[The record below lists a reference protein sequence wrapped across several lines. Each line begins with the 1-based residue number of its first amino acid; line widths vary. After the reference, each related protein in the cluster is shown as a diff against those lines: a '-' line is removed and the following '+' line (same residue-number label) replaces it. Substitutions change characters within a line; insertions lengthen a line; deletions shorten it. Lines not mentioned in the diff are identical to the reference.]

1 MRAVVVQCPSCSS
14 KFRVADEK
22 VSERGVRVRCTSC
35 KNVFQVK
42 KSGVVAPADGP
53 KLAPK
58 GDGAPAERSAESAP
72 AGQDAE
78 PPGLPPGTPAAGAPL
93 PVRMAIRQARP
104 SAVALRAVEEPAPDV
119 FGIGEVDAAPP
130 APAPPRVK
138 PVPSFDEFDLDL
150 EDDAPKAAP
159 EPAPARE
166 PPPLPPPLPPSR
178 SGEHVQL
185 GAFKTQAKDSS
196 PPVEMGLSGTGVF
209 DLAPEARPEA
219 QEQPAS
225 PPPAP
230 APEATPA
237 PKRRAAPPPPRTVV
251 SSALTGLLA
260 GALVVAAVAIAALR
274 SEAAARWLGLGP
286 SSEIVAVGVAS
297 GTYETASGKPVFF
310 VRGRV
315 ENRGKTP
322 RGPVRVTAELLADGA
337 PDGRAE
343 TLAGAE
349 PAPEE
354 VHELKSPADAEKL
367 ARALES
373 SAVERSIA
381 PGASVPFFA
390 VIAEPPQDLER
401 HRLRLRV
408 EPVDGTFPQAKSR

>member
-1 MRAVVVQCPSCSS
+1 
-14 KFRVADEK
+14 
-22 VSERGVRVRCTSC
+22 VRCTSC

-42 KSGVVAPADGP
+42 KSGVVAPAEGP

-58 GDGAPAERSAESAP
+58 AD
-72 AGQDAE
+72 DAE
-78 PPGLPPGTPAAGAPL
+78 ATRPADAPSALQDGEPKAPPPGPPQAGTPL

-104 SAVALRAVEEPAPDV
+104 SAVALKAAEEPAQDL
-119 FGIGEVDAAPP
+119 FGIGEIDAPPP
-130 APAPPRVK
+130 APPPPTVK

-150 EDDAPKAAP
+150 EADAPKAAP
-159 EPAPARE
+159 DPAPARE

-185 GAFKTQAKDSS
+185 GAFKTPAKEM
-196 PPVEMGLSGTGVF
+196 PPPADMGLPGTGVF
-209 DLAPEARPEA
+209 DLAPEAQKEREEEQAAPPAAEA
-219 QEQPAS
+219 APA
-225 PPPAP
+225 PKPPAP
-230 APEATPA
+230 A
-237 PKRRAAPPPPRTVV
+237 PPPRTVV

-260 GALVVAAVAIAALR
+260 AALVIAAVAIAAR
-274 SEAAARWLGLGP
+274 RNDAAARWLGLGP

-297 GTYETASGKPVFF
+297 GTYDTASGKPVFF

-315 ENRGKTP
+315 QNRGKTP

-349 PAPEE
+349 PTPEE
-354 VHELKSPADAEKL
+354 VHALKSPADAEKL

-390 VIAEPPQDLER
+390 VIGEPPPDLER

-408 EPVDGTFPQAKSR
+408 EPVDGAFPQAKGR

>member
-1 MRAVVVQCPSCSS
+1 
-14 KFRVADEK
+14 
-22 VSERGVRVRCTSC
+22 
-35 KNVFQVK
+35 
-42 KSGVVAPADGP
+42 
-53 KLAPK
+53 
-58 GDGAPAERSAESAP
+58 
-72 AGQDAE
+72 
-78 PPGLPPGTPAAGAPL
+78 
-93 PVRMAIRQARP
+93 MAIRQARP
-104 SAVALRAVEEPAPDV
+104 SAVALRAVEEPVPDL
-119 FGIGEVDAAPP
+119 FGIGELDAPPP
-130 APAPPRVK
+130 APAPPPVK

-150 EDDAPKAAP
+150 EDDAPEAAA
-159 EPAPARE
+159 EPAPSRE

-185 GAFKTQAKDSS
+185 GAFKTHAKDAS
-196 PPVEMGLSGTGVF
+196 PPVEMGLPGTGVF
-209 DLAPEARPEA
+209 ELAPAARQEA
-219 QEQPAS
+219 QEQPAAPAPAATAAQK

-230 APEATPA
+230 
-237 PKRRAAPPPPRTVV
+237 PPSRTVI
-251 SSALTGLLA
+251 SSALTGLLL
-260 GALVVAAVAIAALR
+260 GALVIAAVAIAASR
-274 SEAAARWLGLGP
+274 NEAAARWLGLGP

-297 GTYETASGKPVFF
+297 GTYDTASGKPVFF

-354 VHELKSPADAEKL
+354 VHALKSPADAEKL

-373 SAVERSIA
+373 SAAERSIA

-408 EPVDGTFPQAKSR
+408 EPVDGAFPQAKGR